1 MKEKDFDEIPL
12 KTQVG
17 LKLGA
22 RPHDKIVKFSKWYH
36 AQSNAQN
43 SFFSMVEH
51 MIDRFGYVDIC
62 DHEIAKKLHTEMLHF
77 SNPPEYVEAISNK
90 AAVTLDSSTEK
101 EPETPSKTQTESTK
115 KPTGLTI
122 SKDMAERSF

>member
-1 MKEKDFDEIPL
+1 MDNKNIEEIPL

-17 LKLGA
+17 LKFNS
-22 RPHDKIVKFSKWYH
+22 RSHDKIVKFSKWYH

-77 SNPPEYVEAISNK
+77 VNEIDHIQSIQSNTPTEVKNTPEPI
-90 AAVTLDSSTEK
+90 L
-101 EPETPSKTQTESTK
+101 KTQTTNDS
-115 KPTGLTI
+115 KPQ
-122 SKDMAERSF
+122 SKVNLQPKDVKGF